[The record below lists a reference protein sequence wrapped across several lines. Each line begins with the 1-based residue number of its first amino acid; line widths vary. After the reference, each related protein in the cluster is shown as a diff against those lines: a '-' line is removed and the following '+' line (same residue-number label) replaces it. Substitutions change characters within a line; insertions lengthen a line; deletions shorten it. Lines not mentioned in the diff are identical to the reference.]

1 MRVTS
6 SVMYNQILQA
16 LQSGQADY
24 SVLTERLA
32 TGKKI
37 LAPSDDTLG
46 ALRAMDFRVT
56 INSNDQYQRNIT
68 GASSNLNITSTVLSS
83 AYDTLGKIVAL
94 AQTTLSGTDVMT
106 SATFAKEASDLRNQL
121 LDLGNTKIGDR
132 YLFSGF
138 RSNVAAFAAGTY
150 AYQGDSGVINAIIGN
165 GAAVPINV
173 SGDSAFSYTPG
184 ADYVKQ
190 LANGLSASYTHVAGT
205 QTVNVALSDATGT
218 VVDNF
223 SFSNVIQM
231 TDLLSSA
238 IGANNTGRV
247 EALMDP
253 FTNAENRLAVVQ
265 ADVGVRLSGMQ
276 DQSAM
281 LTGISNS
288 VKDSLD
294 ATETADINETAMQL
308 QQTDTALQALRATAT
323 KVLSQSLFDF
333 LK

>member
-1 MRVTS
+1 M
-6 SVMYNQILQA
+6 MYNQILQA
-16 LQSGQADY
+16 LQSGQSDY
-24 SVLTERLA
+24 SVLTNQLS
-32 TGKKI
+32 TGKKL
-37 LAPSDDTLG
+37 LAPSDDPLG
-46 ALRAMDFRVT
+46 TMRAMDYRVT
-56 INSNDQYQRNIT
+56 INNNDQYQRNID
-68 GASSNLNITSTVLSS
+68 GANANLNVTSTVLSS
-83 AYDTLGKIVAL
+83 AYDTVGKIVDL
-94 AQTTLSGTDVMT
+94 AQTTLTGTDAMT
-106 SATFAKEASDLRNQL
+106 SATLAKEASDLRNQL
-121 LDLGNTKIGDR
+121 LDYANTKNGDS

-138 RSNVAAFAAGTY
+138 QSNVASFSASTY
-150 AYQGDSGVINAIIGN
+150 AYQGDSGVINAMIGD

-173 SGDSAFSYTPG
+173 TGDSAFSYTPG

-190 LANGLSASYTHVAGT
+190 LGNGQSASYTHVAGT
-205 QTVNVALSDATGT
+205 KTVNVAISDATGT

-238 IGANNTGRV
+238 IGDKNTGRI

-253 FTNAENRLAVVQ
+253 FTNAQNQLAVVQ

-276 DQSAM
+276 DQTSL
-281 LTGISNS
+281 LTGVSNS

-294 ATETADINETAMQL
+294 ATESADMNETAMQL